1 MKWGSDMEN
10 SEQFDWQKLK
20 KQIGIIRLKIRRGLH
35 RFDQKYK
42 IRHNGKRLILLVALK
57 TIAALTPGNAAQA
70 QELSLKQDK
79 NQHNTELL
87 AMAKVANL
95 DASVIWERLNAYI
108 DGRQKDFAMSLSA
121 DLADNIETVKNGK
134 KKGRK
139 AATLRDLFGPVN
151 NRFYCSI
158 SGLKTIEELSK
169 REGYMEYD
177 FLLKCIN
184 NPHSCLSVINGLSKY
199 YGDECKTSDIKK
211 TLAEQQA
218 ENPNSV
224 FIVLLNSR
232 QNSSSGKHFVIVT
245 PEFAADSVVYV
256 NDNPKLKVYGFNSEV
271 IADPDTYFA
280 GTRNRGHVFNLTEMG
295 RDKLIE
301 LFYSGHLSLNP
312 QQQENELIHFE
323 PVGMQE
329 KPRPLSKSR
338 GRSR

>member
-1 MKWGSDMEN
+1 MVEDG
-10 SEQFDWQKLK
+10 QIDWQKVRK
-20 KQIGIIRLKIRRGLH
+20 KIGIMKLKARRGLH
-35 RFDQKYK
+35 RFDQKFK
-42 IRHNGKRLILLVALK
+42 ISHNGKRLILLAALK
-57 TIAALTPGNAAQA
+57 TIAAMAPGSVAQA
-70 QELSLKQDK
+70 QNLSLGKDK
-79 NQHNTELL
+79 NEHDTELL
-87 AMAKVANL
+87 AMAKIANL
-95 DASVIWERLNAYI
+95 DASVIWERLNTYI

-121 DLADNIETVKNGK
+121 DLEDNIETVKNGK

-184 NPHSCLSVINGLSKY
+184 NPHSCLSVIDGLSRY
-199 YGDECKTSDIKK
+199 YGDDCKTSDIKK
-211 TLAEQQA
+211 TLAEQQKM
-218 ENPNSV
+218 NPNSV
-224 FIVLLNSR
+224 FIVLMNSKT
-232 QNSSSGKHFVIVT
+232 NSSSGKHFVIVT

-280 GTRNRGHVFNLTEMG
+280 GTRNRGHVYNLTEMG

-338 GRSR
+338 GRGR

>member
-1 MKWGSDMEN
+1 MEN
-10 SEQFDWQKLK
+10 NGQIDWQKIK
-20 KQIGIIRLKIRRGLH
+20 KQIGIMRLKIRRGLH

-42 IRHNGKRLILLVALK
+42 IRHNGKRLILLAALK
-57 TIAALTPGNAAQA
+57 TIAALAPGSAAQA

-87 AMAKVANL
+87 AMAKIAKL
-95 DASVIWERLNAYI
+95 DASVIWERLNTYI

-121 DLADNIETVKNGK
+121 DLADNIEAVKDGK
-134 KKGRK
+134 KRGRK
-139 AATLRDLFGPVN
+139 AATLRDLFGKVN

-158 SGLKTIEELSK
+158 SGLRTIEELSK
-169 REGYMEYD
+169 REGFMEYD

-184 NPHSCLSVINGLSKY
+184 NPHSCLSVIDGLSQY
-199 YGDECKTSDIKK
+199 YGDECKTTNIKK

-218 ENPNSV
+218 MRPNSV
-224 FIVLLNSR
+224 FIVLLNSKT
-232 QNSSSGKHFVIVT
+232 NSSSGKHFVIVT

-256 NDNPKLKVYGFNSEV
+256 DDNPKLKVYGFNSEV
-271 IADPDTYFA
+271 IANPDTYFV

-301 LFYSGHLSLNP
+301 LFYSGQLSLNG
-312 QQQENELIHFE
+312 QRREDELIHFE
-323 PVGMQE
+323 PVGMQD
-329 KPRPLSKSR
+329 KPRVVSKPR